1 MDEEDDALEERLGP
15 EIPANARPKAGD
27 YGFDLKETLNSV
39 LSIRTHIPDD
49 AFTADTLGTERGGNA
64 ALINSDG
71 LVVTIGY
78 LITEAETIWLFDSQG
93 RAVPGHVVGYD
104 QETGFGLVQALQ
116 KLDIPPFELGSSDSL
131 RAGDP
136 VILAGCGGVEHAV
149 AAEVV
154 SRREFAG
161 YWEYMLDNAIFT
173 APPHPLW
180 GGSALIGSDGT
191 LRGIGSLYVQQSTDG
206 KEPIDVNMVVPIDI
220 LKPILEELLRYG
232 KTSKPPRPWLGM
244 FTTEVDGRV
253 VVAGVADNGPAQ
265 QADVQLGDI
274 ILGVGG
280 QPIDD
285 MVQMYRKIWSQGPAG
300 AEIPLNLQRSGD
312 VVDVHVQSINRGAL
326 LKGPQLH

>member
-1 MDEEDDALEERLGP
+1 MSDDDEMEERLGP
-15 EIPANARPKAGD
+15 VIPASARPRVQD
-27 YGFDLKETLNSV
+27 YGFDLEETLSSV

-49 AFTADTLGTERGGNA
+49 GFTAETLGTERGGNA
-64 ALINSDG
+64 ALISSDG

-78 LITEAETIWLFDSQG
+78 LVTEAETVWLFDGDG
-93 RAVPGHVVGYD
+93 RAIPGHVVGYD

-116 KLDIPPFELGSSDSL
+116 KLDLPPLELGSSDSL
-131 RAGDP
+131 RVGDP
-136 VILAGCGGVEHAV
+136 AILAGCGGVKHAV
-149 AAEVV
+149 SAEVV
-154 SRREFAG
+154 ARREFAG

-206 KEPIDVNMVVPIDI
+206 KEPVDVNMVVPIDI
-220 LKPILEELLRYG
+220 LKPIMEELMRYG

-244 FTTEVDGRV
+244 FTTEVDGSV

-265 QADVQLGDI
+265 RADVQLGDI
-274 ILGVGG
+274 VFGVGG
-280 QPIDD
+280 QRIND
-285 MVQMYRKIWSQGPAG
+285 MAQMYRKIWSQGAAG

-312 VVDVHVQSINRGAL
+312 RVEVHVQSISRGDL

>member
-1 MDEEDDALEERLGP
+1 MSDDDELEERLGP
-15 EIPANARPKAGD
+15 VIPANARPRVQD
-27 YGFDLKETLNSV
+27 YGFDLEQALSSV

-49 AFTADTLGTERGGNA
+49 GFTADTLGTERGGNA
-64 ALINSDG
+64 ALISSDG

-78 LITEAETIWLFDSQG
+78 LVTEAETVWLFDGDG
-93 RAVPGHVVGYD
+93 RAIPGHVVGYD

-116 KLDIPPFELGSSDSL
+116 KLDLPPLELGSSDSL
-131 RAGDP
+131 RVGDP
-136 VILAGCGGVEHAV
+136 AILAGCGGVKHAV
-149 AAEVV
+149 SVEVV
-154 SRREFAG
+154 ARREFAG

-206 KEPIDVNMVVPIDI
+206 KESVDVNMVVPIDI
-220 LKPILEELLRYG
+220 LKPIMEDLMRFG

-244 FTTEVDGRV
+244 FTTEVDDRV

-265 QADVQLGDI
+265 RADVQLGDI
-274 ILGVGG
+274 VLGVGG
-280 QPIDD
+280 QPIND
-285 MVQMYRKIWSQGPAG
+285 MAQMYRKIWSQGPAG
-300 AEIPLNLQRSGD
+300 VEIPLNLQRSGD
-312 VVDVHVQSINRGAL
+312 LVDVHVQSISRGDL

>member
-1 MDEEDDALEERLGP
+1 MSDDELEERLGP
-15 EIPANARPKAGD
+15 EIPANARPRVQD
-27 YGFDLKETLNSV
+27 YGFDLEETLSSV

-49 AFTADTLGTERGGNA
+49 GFTADTLGTERGGNA
-64 ALINSDG
+64 ALISSDG

-78 LITEAETIWLFDSQG
+78 LVPEAETVWLFDG
-93 RAVPGHVVGYD
+93 DGKAIPAHVVGYD

-116 KLDIPPFELGSSDSL
+116 KLDLPPLELGSSDSL
-131 RAGDP
+131 RVGDP
-136 VILAGCGGVEHAV
+136 AILAGCGGVKHAV
-149 AAEVV
+149 SVEVV
-154 SRREFAG
+154 ARREFAG

-206 KEPIDVNMVVPIDI
+206 KESVDVNMVVPIDI
-220 LKPILEELLRYG
+220 LKPIMEDLMRFG

-244 FTTEVDGRV
+244 FTTEVDDRV

-265 QADVQLGDI
+265 RADVQLGDI
-274 ILGVGG
+274 VLGVGG
-280 QPIDD
+280 QPIND
-285 MVQMYRKIWSQGPAG
+285 MAQMYRKIWSQGPAG
-300 AEIPLNLQRSGD
+300 VEIPLNLQRSGD
-312 VVDVHVQSINRGAL
+312 LVDVHVQSISRGDL

>member
-1 MDEEDDALEERLGP
+1 MSDDDELEERLGP
-15 EIPANARPKAGD
+15 VIPANARPRVQD
-27 YGFDLKETLNSV
+27 YGFDLEQALSSV

-49 AFTADTLGTERGGNA
+49 GFTADTLGTERGGNA
-64 ALINSDG
+64 ALISSDG

-78 LITEAETIWLFDSQG
+78 LVTEAETVWLFDSDG
-93 RAVPGHVVGYD
+93 KAIPAHVVGYD

-116 KLDIPPFELGSSDSL
+116 KLDLPPLELGSSDSL
-131 RAGDP
+131 RVGDP
-136 VILAGCGGVEHAV
+136 AIFAGCGGVKHAV
-149 AAEVV
+149 SVEVV
-154 SRREFAG
+154 ARREFAG

-206 KEPIDVNMVVPIDI
+206 KESVDVNMVVPIDI
-220 LKPILEELLRYG
+220 LKPIMEDLMRFG

-244 FTTEVDGRV
+244 FTTEVDDRV

-265 QADVQLGDI
+265 RADVQLGDI
-274 ILGVGG
+274 VLGVGG
-280 QPIDD
+280 QPIND
-285 MVQMYRKIWSQGPAG
+285 MAQMYRKIWSQGPAG
-300 AEIPLNLQRSGD
+300 VEIPLNLQRSGD
-312 VVDVHVQSINRGAL
+312 LVDVHVQSISRGDL